1 MFQCWHVTD
10 YVPPLSSCSQRAS
23 LPADSVHLVALIWS
37 PDGITEGTCAKSAVL
52 ELSRPAHNVLQN
64 IIAKDGIVNGLLI
77 RGLGTK
83 ILANGC
89 QGMMRS
95 PKPFDTLLIYNGL

>member
-1 MFQCWHVTD
+1 MCRI
-10 YVPPLSSCSQRAS
+10 SES
-23 LPADSVHLVALIWS
+23 
-37 PDGITEGTCAKSAVL
+37 L
-52 ELSRPAHNVLQN
+52 ELTRPARNVLQN

-95 PKPFDTLLIYNGL
+95 PKPFNTLLIYNGL